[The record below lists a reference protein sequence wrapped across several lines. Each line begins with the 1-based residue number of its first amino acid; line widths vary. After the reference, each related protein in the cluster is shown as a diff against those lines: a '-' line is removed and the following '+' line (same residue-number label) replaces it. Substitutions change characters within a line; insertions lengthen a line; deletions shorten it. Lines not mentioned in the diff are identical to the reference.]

1 MMKTKIIKILSLS
14 VFTVFA
20 SLLTFYFL
28 NQALITGTISGLWPA
43 IVSFLVFVSLITLEV
58 LFIADFKVLM
68 LLTFVETMVP
78 IFVFQFD
85 NFQFLFWIFI
95 LFFLFVYWGEEKGLI
110 VLKNSVEIKFVQI
123 AKEIIPKIVTGLL
136 IFLVFL
142 LYFHYVS
149 MGHFDKNVAKRTFDK
164 VLNSFNPAL
173 KIWVPD
179 ASFDMTVNELL
190 NKLALTE
197 LERSKIDLLKQN
209 INLAELSDQE
219 KQALIADT
227 VKSFKEKFENNLGE
241 IKENQTVRSK
251 LFGVLNDKISN
262 LPAVAKKIS
271 GGGFLLIIFFILKS
285 LALLLYPLIEFIAFI
300 LYKSLLALN
309 FANVDLEDARR
320 EVIKI

>member
-1 MMKTKIIKILSLS
+1 MKTKIIKILSLS

>member
-1 MMKTKIIKILSLS
+1 MKTKIIKILSLS

-309 FANVDLEDARR
+309 FANVD
-320 EVIKI
+320 